1 MQRLHLPPR
10 LGISDRLGI
19 RIRMASTIFHHWLD
33 QFHALPGT
41 RRRWVA
47 GAAAVLA
54 FAVIFLLGA
63 LFGRGVGFPNGLE
76 ARVHRLA
83 ARNAELESQNQSLVQ
98 QQQTANTTL
107 AALKQAMAS
116 RDVEMQTLKQEQA
129 FYAKLIGIDGSRSGL
144 GVHSIA
150 LAPVKNTN
158 AWNFTVTLVNTAE
171 NADSARGKL
180 TVAVEGVQA
189 GKLATLDWA
198 HLSGSGGKEGIPF
211 AFKFFQQVQ
220 GSLALPKGFVPNRIT
235 VTLQPEGG
243 SSVTRTLDWSQAQ
256 GGHGVTINPP

>member
-1 MQRLHLPPR
+1 
-10 LGISDRLGI
+10 
-19 RIRMASTIFHHWLD
+19 MASTIFHHWLD
-33 QFHALPGT
+33 QFRALPRN

-47 GAAAVLA
+47 GVVGVRA
-54 FAVIFLLGA
+54 FAVIFTLGA

-76 ARVHRLA
+76 ARSHRMA

-98 QQQTANTTL
+98 QQQTANTTV

-116 RDVEMQTLKQEQA
+116 RDAEMQTLKQEQA

-180 TVAVEGVQA
+180 TVAVEGVQN
-189 GKLATLDWA
+189 GKLTTLDWA
-198 HLSGSGGKEGIPF
+198 HLSGSASKDGMPF

-220 GSLALPKGFVPNRIT
+220 GSLALPKGFVPNRIA

-243 SSVTRTLDWSQAQ
+243 TSVTRRLDWSAALTGQS
-256 GGHGVTINPP
+256 GIGTP

>member
-1 MQRLHLPPR
+1 
-10 LGISDRLGI
+10 
-19 RIRMASTIFHHWLD
+19 MASTIFHHWLD
-33 QFHALPGT
+33 QFHALPKT
-41 RRRWVA
+41 RRRWVV
-47 GAAAVLA
+47 GAAGVLVV
-54 FAVIFLLGA
+54 AVIFTLGA

-76 ARVHRLA
+76 ARSNRLA

-98 QQQTANTTL
+98 QQQTANTTVV
-107 AALKQAMAS
+107 ALKKAIAN
-116 RDVEMQTLKQEQA
+116 RDAEMQTLKQEQA

-180 TVAVEGVQA
+180 TVSVEGVQN
-189 GKLATLDWA
+189 GKLTTLDWT
-198 HLSGSGGKEGIPF
+198 HLAGSAAKDGIPF

-220 GSLALPKGFVPNRIT
+220 GSLALPKGFVPNRIL

-243 SSVTRTLDWSQAQ
+243 SGVTRQLGWGDALGQ
-256 GGHGVTINPP
+256 HGIPATP

>member
-1 MQRLHLPPR
+1 
-10 LGISDRLGI
+10 
-19 RIRMASTIFHHWLD
+19 MASTIFHHWLD
-33 QFHALPGT
+33 QFHALPKT
-41 RRRWVA
+41 PRRWVFGVA
-47 GAAAVLA
+47 GVLA
-54 FAVIFLLGA
+54 FAVIFGLGA

-76 ARVHRLA
+76 ARAHRLA

-98 QQQTANTTL
+98 QQQTANTTVT
-107 AALKQAMAS
+107 ALKQAMAS

-180 TVAVEGVQA
+180 TVAVEGVQN
-189 GKLATLDWA
+189 GKLTTLDWA
-198 HLSGSGGKEGIPF
+198 HLSGSGGKDGVPF

-220 GSLALPKGFVPNRIT
+220 GSLALPKGFVPNRIA
-235 VTLQPEGG
+235 VTLQPDGG
-243 SSVTRTLDWSQAQ
+243 SGVTRKLDWSQALA
-256 GGHGVTINPP
+256 GEHGIIINTP

>member
-1 MQRLHLPPR
+1 
-10 LGISDRLGI
+10 
-19 RIRMASTIFHHWLD
+19 MASTIFHHWLD

-235 VTLQPEGG
+235 VMLQPEGG

>member
-1 MQRLHLPPR
+1 
-10 LGISDRLGI
+10 
-19 RIRMASTIFHHWLD
+19 MASTIFHHWLD
-33 QFHALPGT
+33 QFHALSKT
-41 RRRWVA
+41 RRRWVI
-47 GAAAVLA
+47 GGVGVLA
-54 FAVIFLLGA
+54 FAVIFALGA

-76 ARVHRLA
+76 ARAHRLA
-83 ARNAELESQNQSLVQ
+83 ARNTELESRNQSLVQ
-98 QQQTANTTL
+98 QQQTASTTV

-150 LAPVKNTN
+150 LTPVKNTN

-180 TVAVEGVQA
+180 TVAVEGVQG
-189 GKLATLDWA
+189 GKLTTLDWT
-198 HLSGSGGKEGIPF
+198 HLSGSGGKDGIPF

-220 GSLALPKGFVPNRIT
+220 GSLALPKGFVPNRIA
-235 VTLQPEGG
+235 VTLQPATG
-243 SSVTRTLDWSQAQ
+243 SSVTRKLDWSEALAGQ
-256 GGHGVTINPP
+256 HGISINTP